1 MVNYNPV
8 VQSIAGMGKV
18 EQPEYV
24 DTRITMDLSSLG
36 KLAEQTT
43 GGLMEG
49 ARFERE
55 MLSAMD
61 RANRNRKA
69 DQYAAL
75 KEQRAAEKHQWAAE
89 KHQFAI
95 NAEERAQTKFDQEQ
109 AQKGLLLN
117 FSKDAT
123 DLLRSQ
129 EYNDAGLIERN
140 TQLTKLMDRYTVAG
154 IDPNQMVKFSN
165 NLFGNISADL
175 NQILVEKEKSYAKA
189 DQTTMDN
196 YVKDIYKDNPDGY
209 RTLTMQE
216 KENIFKRDRTISEN
230 IEIGKRAYDWA
241 IQNNIDPTLA
251 KDTLIKAGTNGVQ
264 MAAYMAIGGAI
275 SQNNRPMT
283 EAEKE
288 LVRSEYTNNLVSLFN
303 GDLSEEEARSIIN
316 RSTRI
321 LDLPLELQKRLVK
334 ANGKEV
340 TNKIIMSS
348 PAMEAVY
355 YMGGE
360 QAVLEQVAASQVGT
374 LSVINSLG
382 NTLSNVK
389 EGIVTMPDGNAVK
402 VNGAVMGY
410 YNSLSD
416 EQKKQVAPMIY
427 NMGLNQSNPPEA
439 RVGITDFVLEKVGD
453 VVDVFSRNMEDVNKA
468 IKEDDVSNLQGNLD
482 VALGYID
489 RNEEAWKNSD
499 IETKRDMSEQV
510 NSLTYKTLA
519 MVTQSLKEYGF
530 GTFVVYDP
538 STNQVLPTRELAGDN
553 LNVLE
558 RVAQTTNQA
567 WRMGLISDVNEL
579 LKRVNRYSIDEKET
593 KAFISN
599 TMKDMGIETYDEKK
613 HTVES
618 PNEITRI
625 WNSWGKT
632 GKDIISLQ
640 RSLLTA
646 AKEKIENGKV
656 SEGTMLQLYA
666 DLRKQGK
673 NIKDLG
679 DELWTQSVEL
689 GEGLTELGITLKE
702 VMESIAE
709 TDTFKRS
716 AAYAKEKYTSY
727 KESFL
732 NLFNDST
739 EEGVEN
745 VEAAKDSFV
754 EPTPEQTEQR
764 VEQLEEIDEQSDLMF
779 DENGKFKQNPE
790 EVNQQLRSIHEAQQR
805 AIEEAEM
812 ADKEL
817 MQNLE
822 SADTTENN
830 VSSVNNKKDS
840 GTESFKDPELQT
852 LENIKTA
859 GEVAGGGVAAAG
871 AGYGAYK
878 GGKSLYNRFAD
889 SVRTFYYTKIN
900 PKPAKIAERP
910 GYSVE
915 TFTEAYRKQQRRKA
929 LARGVKKVAKGGLK
943 GAVGAIATDFALTAE
958 SNLDS
963 LVRGASQ
970 ERTKEFAAA
979 SLKDQQETVK
989 LYNQF
994 KKAART
1000 KEEKEALAFY
1010 GYPDIYRIFIKKL
1023 DKDTIKTM
1031 KKLGLDTSPTPRTLE
1046 VLVENYNKDKGKI
1059 SNWANNTSL
1068 SIERPWW

>member
-117 FSKDAT
+117 FAKDAT
-123 DLLRSQ
+123 NLLRSQ
-129 EYNDAGLIERN
+129 EYNDAGLIERG
-140 TQLTKLMDRYTVAG
+140 TQLTKLQDKYTAFG

-196 YVKDIYKDNPDGY
+196 YVKDVVYKDNPDEY
-209 RTLTMQE
+209 KTLTMQE

-241 IQNNIDPTLA
+241 VQNNIDPSLA
-251 KDTLIKAGTNGVQ
+251 KDTLIKAGSDGVK
-264 MAAYMAIGGAI
+264 MAAYMAMGGAI

-288 LVRSEYTNNLVSLFN
+288 LIRSTYTNNLVSLFN
-303 GDLSEEEARSIIN
+303 GDLSEEEARAIIN
-316 RSTRI
+316 RSTKI
-321 LDLPLELQKRLVK
+321 LDLPLDLQKRLAK

-340 TNKIIMSS
+340 TNKLIMSD
-348 PAMEAVY
+348 PAMQAIY

-360 QAVLEQVAASQVGT
+360 RAVLEQVAASQVGT

-389 EGIVTMPDGNAVK
+389 EGIVTMPDGNSVK

-482 VALGYID
+482 AALGYID

-567 WRMGLISDVNEL
+567 WRMGLINDVNEL
-579 LKRVNRYSIDEKET
+579 LKRVNRYSVDEKET

-618 PNEITRI
+618 PNEITRL

-632 GKDIISLQ
+632 GKDVISLQ

-679 DELWTQSVEL
+679 DELWTQSIEL
-689 GEGLTELGITLKE
+689 GKGLTDLGITLKE
-702 VMESIAE
+702 VMEGIAE

-716 AAYAKEKYTSY
+716 AAYAKEKYASY

-732 NLFNDST
+732 NLFNDNT

-745 VEAAKDSFV
+745 IEAVEDDYVK
-754 EPTPEQTEQR
+754 PTAEQTEQR
-764 VEQLEEIDEQSDLMF
+764 VEQLAEYDEQSESMY
-779 DENGKFKQNPE
+779 DENGMFKENVTDPE
-790 EVNQQLRSIHEAQQR
+790 MVNQQLKAYHEAQQQ
-805 AIEEAEM
+805 AEQEAEM
-812 ADKEL
+812 ADEELIGDAPKEYEINDEQL
-817 MQNLE
+817 MQR
-822 SADTTENN
+822 AAMR
-830 VSSVNNKKDS
+830 NKEYWTQREK
-840 GTESFKDPELQT
+840 K
-852 LENIKTA
+852 ENIDDLPIKDQIEYYDA
-859 GEVAGGGVAAAG
+859 MGEDIPPDLSAEINALETERSKEYREYLNRLDYGDQYEAAFRDTSKD
-871 AGYGAYK
+871 K
-878 GGKSLYNRFAD
+878 GDELYNKFMG
-889 SVRTFYYTKIN
+889 I
-900 PKPAKIAERP
+900 
-910 GYSVE
+910 
-915 TFTEAYRKQQRRKA
+915 RK
-929 LARGVKKVAKGGLK
+929 V
-943 GAVGAIATDFALTAE
+943 
-958 SNLDS
+958 
-963 LVRGASQ
+963 SQ
-970 ERTKEFAAA
+970 
-979 SLKDQQETVK
+979 
-989 LYNQF
+989 
-994 KKAART
+994 
-1000 KEEKEALAFY
+1000 
-1010 GYPDIYRIFIKKL
+1010 
-1023 DKDTIKTM
+1023 DTIKEYGDLLKDVKSYVSFYRFAEPLYKLVGVEELSKDQKDFIFSLDESNPADV
-1031 KKLGLDTSPTPRTLE
+1031 KKFYNWWEDNRGKLHWRTSRFR
-1046 VLVENYNKDKGKI
+1046 G
-1059 SNWANNTSL
+1059 
-1068 SIERPWW
+1068 R